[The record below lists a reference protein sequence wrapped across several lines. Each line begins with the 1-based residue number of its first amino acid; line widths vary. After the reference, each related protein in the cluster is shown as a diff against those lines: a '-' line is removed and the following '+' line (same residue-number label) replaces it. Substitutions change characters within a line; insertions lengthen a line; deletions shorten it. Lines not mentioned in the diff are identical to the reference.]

1 MVLKAILLGFDG
13 VVIKDIGLR
22 ERLIDDIL
30 IAENLRPN
38 AAEYA
43 EVCAGQSDRACLHQ
57 LLTRRGRVTT
67 SDLLDKLQ
75 AKKAQAYIEQLA
87 DLPQLPIYPGLPDL
101 LYKVK
106 TASLPLALVTNTAK
120 VEVDWVL
127 AQAKLTE
134 YFSVIVTAQDLDL
147 ATEKPAPQSYERAIA
162 RLNEQY
168 PKLTIQP
175 GNCLAVEAR
184 YAGIAAAQSAQVP
197 VVGVAHYHPYRM
209 VQRRANWVVDYLNE
223 IDFDWIREGY
233 GKMQNAEIGKRN

>member
-38 AAEYA
+38 SAEYA
-43 EVCAGQSDRACLHQ
+43 EVCAGRSDRACLDQ

-67 SDLLDKLQ
+67 PALLDKLQ
-75 AKKAQAYIEQLA
+75 AQKAQAHIQQLA
-87 DLPQLPIYPGLPDL
+87 ELPQLPIYPGLSDL

-106 TASLPLALVTNTAK
+106 TAALPLALVANTAK
-120 VEVDWVL
+120 VEVDWIL
-127 AQAKLTE
+127 AQAQLTE
-134 YFSVIVTAQDLDL
+134 FFSVMVTAQDLEL
-147 ATEKPAPQSYERAIA
+147 AAEKPAPQGYELAIA
-162 RLNEQY
+162 RLNEQR
-168 PKLTIQP
+168 PELGLQP
-175 GNCLAVEAR
+175 ENCLAVEAR
-184 YAGIAAAQSAQVP
+184 YAGITAAQSAQVP